1 MLWYC
6 DNPTNAPNAPHNYNY
21 NWNGN
26 VVRLNTNI
34 IYPCK
39 PNHRVEVTNKLWKT
53 GAPTYT
59 AVKCGNDGE
68 FAYPSAWPQC
78 SATITC
84 EDPGNSTGVTR
95 QYVTTNVDLDYD
107 SKLRY
112 TCDDP
117 RRWIKLSSEASTAL
131 AAHRDN
137 RCQWSKTYEFDG
149 ADFVCVINHCRHPH
163 DELGSHEPPPVEN
176 QITLVDQPN
185 WTVQFGSSVT
195 YRCDP
200 GTKIEDSG
208 DDPTLTQIDVYCL
221 TSQGVY
227 DVPRIKQDYAI
238 ESVWPNCTETVVCGQ
253 PPEPD
258 VNVTRTWDDE
268 PEFQETYD
276 THVTYRCQDGSQ
288 FDTDGDN
295 VGDSVEVTIR
305 CLWNK
310 NWSPYPV
317 IPPCIVTHCVEPFKI
332 PETTNLEAVT
342 DAWTPI
348 NTKKQY
354 R

>member
-1 MLWYC
+1 MWYC
-6 DNPTNAPNAPHNYNY
+6 DNPTDAPNDPHNYNY

-26 VVRLNTNI
+26 VVRLNTWI
-34 IYPCK
+34 SYPCK
-39 PNHRVEVTNKLWKT
+39 GGHRVEVTNKINKG
-53 GAPTYT
+53 GAPTQT
-59 AVKCGNDGE
+59 SVKCGNDGE
-68 FAYPSAWPQC
+68 FIYPSPWPQC

-84 EDPGNSTGVTR
+84 EDPGDSTGVTR
-95 QYVTTNVDLDYD
+95 AYITANVDLDYD
-107 SKLRY
+107 SRLRY

-117 RRWIKLSSEASTAL
+117 RRWVKLTAEADTAL
-131 AAHRDN
+131 TAFRDN
-137 RCQWSKTYEFDG
+137 RCQWNKAFEWDG
-149 ADFVCVINHCRHPH
+149 SDLVCVINHCRHPH
-163 DELGSHEPPPVEN
+163 DEPGSHDPPPVEN
-176 QITLVDQPN
+176 QITLDDQSD
-185 WTVQFGSSVT
+185 WTVQFGAYVT
-195 YRCDP
+195 YSCDP

-208 DDPTLTQIDVYCL
+208 DDPTLTQINVYCIA
-221 TSQGVY
+221 TEGVY
-227 DVPRIKQDYAI
+227 NVPRIRQDYDI
-238 ESVWPNCTETVVCGQ
+238 QSVWPNCTETVVCGQ

-258 VNVTRTWDDE
+258 VNVTRTWDDGQDGE
-268 PEFQETYD
+268 ETYD

-288 FDTDGDN
+288 FDTDGDGA
-295 VGDSVEVTIR
+295 GDSVEVTIR

-332 PETTNLEAVT
+332 PEYTNLEALT